1 MEEKFVFFLYSLY
14 IIYVD
19 NNHIYIL
26 LKLKSFL
33 EGNIYIYNPNE
44 LQNMNMNIFHY
55 KELIKEK

>member
-1 MEEKFVFFLYSLY
+1 M
-14 IIYVD
+14 IY
-19 NNHIYIL
+19 IYIL
-26 LKLKSFL
+26 LFKLKSFL